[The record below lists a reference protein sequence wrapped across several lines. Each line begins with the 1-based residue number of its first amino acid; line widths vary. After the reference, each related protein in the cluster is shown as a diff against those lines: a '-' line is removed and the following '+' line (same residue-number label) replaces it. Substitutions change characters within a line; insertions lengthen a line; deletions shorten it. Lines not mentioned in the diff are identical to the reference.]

1 MTKFFEVF
9 EKAIIS
15 CLATA
20 IVAMLT
26 LAAVSQAELD
36 SHLLDAV
43 QRYFWSIPFLGG
55 FLFLRSTAGEATRL
69 HPGCETHNGC
79 HLGCLWQATTP
90 ILSPVEGLITL
101 MVAPSSASHQ
111 VPLMNSL
118 VSE

>member
-15 CLATA
+15 CLAPA

-55 FLFLRSTAGEATRL
+55 FLFLRSTAGK
-69 HPGCETHNGC
+69 P
-79 HLGCLWQATTP
+79 
-90 ILSPVEGLITL
+90 PVSIR
-101 MVAPSSASHQ
+101 VRNA
-111 VPLMNSL
+111 
-118 VSE
+118 